1 MSRFVYVDSLYTD
14 SEGFFFFTAEWEK
27 KPTIYQFPVSF
38 KNLKTFFQLINF
50 ESIVI
55 LFWCLYRITPL
66 KN

>member
-27 KPTIYQFPVSF
+27 NLPVSF

>member
-14 SEGFFFFTAEWEK
+14 SEGFFFYSRMGK